1 MNAHLLNR
9 VNGLHDPVL
18 QELEV
23 TELDRIVHVVVLQ
36 VLVAQTLLCSGQVAN
51 PNSLVPA

>member
-1 MNAHLLNR
+1 MIDNLVNR

-18 QELEV
+18 EELEV
-23 TELDRIVHVVVLQ
+23 TEIDRIVHTV

-51 PNSLVPA
+51 PNSLLPA